1 MYLYEFKI
9 YYYEEADLK
18 NAIARGI
25 VAGDTYI
32 EATEH
37 LMDYFRED
45 TVISLELKC
54 VSEED
59 NYPYLFKEDQK
70 GEQNDIMYGRY
81 PRFVKTNSQIR

>member
-1 MYLYEFKI
+1 MYLYKFKI

-18 NAIARGI
+18 NVTARGI

-32 EATEH
+32 EATAH

-54 VSEED
+54 VSGMD
-59 NYPYLFKEDQK
+59 NEPYLFKED
-70 GEQNDIMYGRY
+70 
-81 PRFVKTNSQIR
+81 

>member
-1 MYLYEFKI
+1 MYLYKFKI

-18 NAIARGI
+18 NVTARGI

-32 EATEH
+32 KATEH

-54 VSEED
+54 VSEMD
-59 NYPYLFKEDQK
+59 NEPYLFKED
-70 GEQNDIMYGRY
+70 
-81 PRFVKTNSQIR
+81 